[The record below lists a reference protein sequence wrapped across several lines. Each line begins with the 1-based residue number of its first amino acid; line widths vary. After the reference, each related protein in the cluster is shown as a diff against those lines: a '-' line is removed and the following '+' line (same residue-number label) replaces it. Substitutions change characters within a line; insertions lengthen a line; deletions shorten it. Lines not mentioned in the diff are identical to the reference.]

1 MMSKQANKRALM
13 LTLLTVTGASA
24 TACYDAAEY
33 IYGDT
38 IDGAALE
45 LYSSSVGIHPDSS
58 VLDDPNNP
66 FADSVP
72 SSTLKWEIES
82 YADNVA
88 AFYSWASVLA
98 LEPTG
103 EHQFYAALN
112 LAQIYENGQ
121 AVQEDLESVKGSAIA
136 AYQSV
141 LDNFPDAESFDS
153 TGTFSFDLVTPSY
166 LAILELGAIPDG
178 DWVLVAAPNGQPM
191 AVRP

>member
-1 MMSKQANKRALM
+1 MMSKIANKRALILM
-13 LTLLTVTGASA
+13 LLGMTGASFS
-24 TACYDAAEY
+24 ACYDAAEY

-38 IDGAALE
+38 LDGAALE
-45 LYSSSVGIHPDSS
+45 VFSPTVGIFPDNP
-58 VLDDPNNP
+58 VMNDPNNP

-98 LEPTG
+98 IEPTG

-112 LAQIYENGQ
+112 LAQVYQNGQ
-121 AVQEDLESVKGSAIA
+121 AVQDDLETVREMAIA

-153 TGTFSFDLVTPSY
+153 TGTFSFDLVTPAY
-166 LAILELGAIPDG
+166 LAIVDLGAAPEG
-178 DWVLVAAPNGQPM
+178 DWILVTAANGQPL
-191 AVRP
+191 AVQQ